1 MMDLVTCEAKRGG
14 GKKHV
19 LVSLFLF
26 LASSRS
32 LFPIQRLL
40 SNVLPPRTE
49 RLRLTVVRV
58 RSAEQISG
66 RGDGDVLDRRAQA
79 RQKLLVLLGSVPPLD
94 QHALTPATQQTA
106 AFTAKDTT
114 WAELEGNKTEANRIS
129 I

>member
-14 GKKHV
+14 GKNHV

-26 LASSRS
+26 
-32 LFPIQRLL
+32 PTQRLL
-40 SNVLPPRTE
+40 SNALPPRTE

-66 RGDGDVLDRRAQA
+66 RGDGDVLNRRAQA

-94 QHALTPATQQTA
+94 QHALAPATQQTA
-106 AFTAKDTT
+106 AFTVEDT
-114 WAELEGNKTEANRIS
+114 WAEIGGKQNRGK
-129 I
+129 